1 MKHRHTVP
9 VLAGLL
15 CLALTATAA
24 PASAT
29 LLPSDSFVA
38 ATPPASPAA
47 ETPVPTDSSPA
58 LEETHAPAIPQ
69 PTEVPGRLTN
79 PNPGTAPAP
88 VQAPEPVQTFEPEQP
103 APAQPSSP
111 AATPN
116 ATESEVADPT
126 ALTEDELAEIIGILG
141 AKMGQGLD
149 RLEET
154 QDPQSAGGGEIAERL
169 EAEEDLIIS
178 GLADPALATEPA
190 VTDAPAAAD
199 GPAAGPAPAQTRVP
213 SVSPALSTAAGPA
226 ISLAATW
233 MPAGLQ
239 GMDVSSHQPAVNWSR
254 AWNQGS
260 RFAYVKA
267 TEATSYKN
275 PLFSAQYRGATSAGM
290 LRGAY
295 HFAIPN
301 VSTGAAQANY
311 FVDNGGGW
319 SADGNTLPPLLD
331 IEYNPYPS
339 LGNTCYNMSAGQMV
353 AWIRDFSQ
361 TVSARTG
368 RLPMIYTT
376 TDWWRTCTGNSSAFA
391 GQPLHIAAYNTS
403 GPGPLPNG
411 WSRYTLW
418 QYSSTGPFEGDSN
431 VFQGSMAQLRSFA
444 GQPSVV
450 SPGQLY
456 YRTSP
461 VQGLA
466 YGNASDQY
474 VTCDWDGDGVAT
486 AAAFRNGIWYIR
498 NTLTG
503 TARVA
508 EVRYGDPG
516 DQPIC
521 GDWDGNGQ
529 DSIGVFR
536 NGMVYLKN
544 SNTSGVADG
553 VFAFGDVSDTA
564 IVGDWD
570 GDGYDTLG
578 VARSEGVAQRFYLSN
593 SNIRPAVAG
602 SFLFGNAGDT
612 PVSGDWNNDGF
623 TTVGVLRGSYWYL
636 TDSNI
641 RPTAS
646 SSFQF
651 GNPGDYPLTGRW
663 QRGGGT
669 SVGVAR

>member
-1 MKHRHTVP
+1 MKHRQSAS

-15 CLALTATAA
+15 CVALAATAA
-24 PASAT
+24 PASASQ
-29 LLPSDSFVA
+29 LPPEHSV
-38 ATPPASPAA
+38 TETSPAGPAPTIPEPA
-47 ETPVPTDSSPA
+47 ESAPVSPESQEPQQSEPAQTPGQLPD
-58 LEETHAPAIPQ
+58 LAP
-69 PTEVPGRLTN
+69 E
-79 PNPGTAPAP
+79 TAPESAAP
-88 VQAPEPVQTFEPEQP
+88 TPAAPEVN
-103 APAQPSSP
+103 APSSP
-111 AATPN
+111 PAVPEPA
-116 ATESEVADPT
+116 ESEVADPS
-126 ALTEDELAEIIGILG
+126 ALTEEKLAEIIGILG
-141 AKMGQGLD
+141 AKMGQGLE

-154 QDPQSAGGGEIAERL
+154 RDPQSPGGGEIAERL
-169 EAEEDLIIS
+169 DAEDKLIIS
-178 GLADPALATEPA
+178 GLADPELATDPSAATVPGIGSPGAAAPSSAGAAAPA
-190 VTDAPAAAD
+190 SVPLAAPALHTADAP
-199 GPAAGPAPAQTRVP
+199 
-213 SVSPALSTAAGPA
+213 SV
-226 ISLAATW
+226 SLAATW
-233 MPAGLQ
+233 QPSGLQ
-239 GMDVSSHQPAVNWSR
+239 GMDVSSHQTAVNWNR
-254 AWNQGS
+254 AWNQGA

-275 PLFSAQYRGATSAGM
+275 PLFSSQYNGASSVGM

-301 VSTGAAQANY
+301 VSSGAAQANY
-311 FVDNGGGW
+311 FVNNGGGW

-353 AWIRDFSQ
+353 SWIRDFSQ

-391 GQPLHIAAYNTS
+391 AQPLHIAAYNTT
-403 GPGPLPNG
+403 GPGALPNG

-431 VFQGSMAQLRSFA
+431 VYQGSVDQLRSFA
-444 GQPSVV
+444 RQSSVGR
-450 SPGQLY
+450 PGQLY
-456 YRTSP
+456 YRSNP
-461 VQGLA
+461 AKGLE

-474 VTCDWDGDGVAT
+474 LTCDWNGDGIAT
-486 AAAFRNGIWYIR
+486 PAAFRNGTWYIR
-498 NTLTG
+498 DSLTG
-503 TARVA
+503 TATVR

-521 GDWDGNGQ
+521 GDWDGNGR
-529 DSIGVFR
+529 DTIGVFR

-544 SNTSGVADG
+544 SVTSGAADG
-553 VFAFGDVSDTA
+553 VFAFGAAGDTA

-578 VARSEGVAQRFYLSN
+578 VGRPEGVAQRFYLTN
-593 SNIRPAVAG
+593 SNIRPGVAG

-612 PVSGDWNNDGF
+612 PVSGDWNNDRF
-623 TTVGVLRGSYWYL
+623 TTVGVKRGNYWYL
-636 TDSNI
+636 TNSNI

-651 GNPGDYPLTGRW
+651 GNAGDRPLTGRW
-663 QRGGGT
+663 DRGTGT

>member
-1 MKHRHTVP
+1 MKHRQSVP
-9 VLAGLL
+9 ALAGLL
-15 CLALTATAA
+15 CLTLAATTAPAYATQIAPESPVTATA
-24 PASAT
+24 
-29 LLPSDSFVA
+29 
-38 ATPPASPAA
+38 PASPVP
-47 ETPVPTDSSPA
+47 ETQQPDELAPG
-58 LEETHAPAIPQ
+58 LQETHAPDAPEPGPLPEQ
-69 PTEVPGRLTN
+69 LPAPVPDN
-79 PNPGTAPAP
+79 APAPAP
-88 VQAPEPVQTFEPEQP
+88 VQTPESEP
-103 APAQPSSP
+103 APAPSEPSAPPIAPTP
-111 AATPN
+111 A
-116 ATESEVADPT
+116 EREVTDPS
-126 ALTEDELAEIIGILG
+126 ALTEEELAEIIGILG
-141 AKMGQGLD
+141 AKMGQGLE

-154 QDPQSAGGGEIAERL
+154 KDPQSAGGEEIAERL
-169 EAEEDLIIS
+169 EAEEELIVS
-178 GLADPALATEPA
+178 GLADPALATDPA
-190 VTDAPAAAD
+190 GTDTPAGAD
-199 GPAAGPAPAQTRVP
+199 TPAAGAASAQIGTP
-213 SVSPALSTAAGPA
+213 LASPALFTSHSP
-226 ISLAATW
+226 IVSLAATW

-239 GMDVSSHQPAVNWSR
+239 GMDVSSHQPAVNWGR
-254 AWNQGS
+254 AWNQGA

-275 PLFSAQYRGATSAGM
+275 PLYTSQYQGASSAGI

-301 VSTGAAQANY
+301 VSSGAAQANY
-311 FVDNGGGW
+311 FVNNGGGW
-319 SADGNTLPPLLD
+319 SPDGNTLPPLLD

-361 TVSARTG
+361 TVAARTG

-391 GQPLHIAAYNTS
+391 AQPLHIAAYNTS
-403 GPGPLPNG
+403 GPGALPNG
-411 WSRYTLW
+411 WQRYTLW
-418 QYSSTGPFEGDSN
+418 QYSSSGPFEGDSN
-431 VFQGSMAQLRSFA
+431 VFQGSVAQLRSFA
-444 GQPSVV
+444 RQSSVER
-450 SPGQLY
+450 PGELY
-456 YRTSP
+456 YRSTP
-461 VQGLA
+461 VKGLT

-474 VTCDWDGDGVAT
+474 LTCDWNGDGVAT
-486 AAAFRNGIWYIR
+486 PAAFRNGIWYIR

-503 TARVA
+503 TATVS

-521 GDWDGNGQ
+521 GDWDGNGR

-564 IVGDWD
+564 LVGDWD

-578 VARSEGVAQRFYLSN
+578 VARSEGVAQRFYLTN
-593 SNIRPAVAG
+593 SNIRPNVNG

-612 PVSGDWNNDGF
+612 PVSGDWNNDRF
-623 TTVGVLRGSYWYL
+623 STVGVLRGNNWYL

-641 RPTAS
+641 RPTAT

-651 GNPGDYPLTGRW
+651 GNPGDRPLTGRW
-663 QRGGGT
+663 NRGGGT